1 MTDLK
6 EQAIRDAETID
17 SFLRH
22 EAIRRVFDTYRNLLW
37 EKWKDAPDPA
47 AREAIHAQACAFDT
61 LADGLR
67 AVVASGER
75 ETFELEQ
82 LERANPT
89 MLV

>member
-1 MTDLK
+1 MIDWK
-6 EQAIRDAETID
+6 EQAIRDAETVD
-17 SFLRH
+17 SFLKQ
-22 EAIRRVFDTYRNLLW
+22 EAIQRVFAAYGKLLW